1 MRLLKFAAFLSL
13 WVVFFVLV
21 AIVHLWISILGLPNR
36 WKILSRLNRNYTLLL
51 RLILNI
57 KVTIAGDEGQLE
69 RGGYVVIA
77 NHVSYVDG
85 IVLGS
90 IFPIVFV
97 SKREVKKWPIVG
109 QWNVLCGT
117 IFINRQRKNEAGTM
131 VREMTRKLRQAANV
145 LLFPEGTSTNGE
157 KMLPFQTVPL
167 AAPLR
172 SRSIILPV
180 NLAYQTID
188 EQPVTAANRDFVYWY
203 GDMDF
208 VTHFWNLLG
217 RRGVE
222 VLVTLHPKI
231 ECFRYADN
239 SAGRKKLAEDC
250 YNRVLGRV
258 RGKDLFLEDAA
269 ITRTSR
275 RRYSPVNCFLM
286 FSTNSFNM
294 ASAFLRMIGWPNSPI
309 LPKIFTSV
317 STINAV

>member
-117 IFINRQRKNEAGTM
+117 IFINRQRKNEMGTM
-131 VREMTRKLRQAANV
+131 VCEMTRKLRQEANV

-222 VLVTLHPKI
+222 VLVTVQPKI

-258 RGKDLFLEDAA
+258 RGKDLFLEDGGDN
-269 ITRTSR
+269 TDE
-275 RRYSPVNCFLM
+275 P
-286 FSTNSFNM
+286 STLLS
-294 ASAFLRMIGWPNSPI
+294 S
-309 LPKIFTSV
+309 
-317 STINAV
+317 

>member
-57 KVTIAGDEGQLE
+57 KVTIAGDAGQLE

-117 IFINRQRKNEAGTM
+117 IFINRQRKNEVGTM
-131 VREMTRKLRQAANV
+131 VREMTRKLRQEANV

-172 SRSIILPV
+172 SRSIIVPV
-180 NLAYQTID
+180 TLAYTTID

-222 VLVTLHPKI
+222 VLVTLQPKI

-258 RGKDLFLEDAA
+258 RGKDLILDDGGD
-269 ITRTSR
+269 
-275 RRYSPVNCFLM
+275 
-286 FSTNSFNM
+286 STDE
-294 ASAFLRMIGWPNSPI
+294 P
-309 LPKIFTSV
+309 
-317 STINAV
+317 STLLSS

>member
-69 RGGYVVIA
+69 RGGYVIIA

-117 IFINRQRKNEAGTM
+117 IFINRQRKKEVGAL
-131 VREMTRKLRQAANV
+131 VREMTRKLRQEANI

-157 KMLPFQTVPL
+157 KMLPFQTAPL

-172 SRSIILPV
+172 SRSIIVPV
-180 NLAYQTID
+180 TLAYTTID
-188 EQPVTAANRDFVYWY
+188 EQPVTAVNRDFVYWY

-208 VTHFWNLLG
+208 VTHFWDLLG

-222 VLVTLHPKI
+222 VLVTLQPKI

-258 RGKDLFLEDAA
+258 TGKGLILDDGGA
-269 ITRTSR
+269 
-275 RRYSPVNCFLM
+275 
-286 FSTNSFNM
+286 STDE
-294 ASAFLRMIGWPNSPI
+294 P
-309 LPKIFTSV
+309 
-317 STINAV
+317 STLLSS

>member
-1 MRLLKFAAFLSL
+1 MRLLKLAAFLSL

-69 RGGYVVIA
+69 RGGYVIIA

-117 IFINRQRKNEAGTM
+117 IFINRQRKKEVGAL
-131 VREMTRKLRQAANV
+131 VREMTRKLRQEANI

-157 KMLPFQTVPL
+157 KMLPFQTAPL

-172 SRSIILPV
+172 SRSIIVPV
-180 NLAYQTID
+180 TLAYTTID
-188 EQPVTAANRDFVYWY
+188 EQPVTAVNRDFVYWY

-208 VTHFWNLLG
+208 VTHFWDLLG

-222 VLVTLHPKI
+222 VLVTLQPKI

-258 RGKDLFLEDAA
+258 TGKGLILDD
-269 ITRTSR
+269 SGD
-275 RRYSPVNCFLM
+275 
-286 FSTNSFNM
+286 STDE
-294 ASAFLRMIGWPNSPI
+294 P
-309 LPKIFTSV
+309 
-317 STINAV
+317 STLLSS

>member
-1 MRLLKFAAFLSL
+1 MRLLKLAAFLSL

-21 AIVHLWISILGLPNR
+21 VIVHLWISILGLPNR

-69 RGGYVVIA
+69 RGGYVIIA

-117 IFINRQRKNEAGTM
+117 IFINRQRKKEVGAL
-131 VREMTRKLRQAANV
+131 VREMTRKLRQEANI

-157 KMLPFQTVPL
+157 KMLPFQTAPL

-172 SRSIILPV
+172 SRSIIVPV
-180 NLAYQTID
+180 TLAYTTID
-188 EQPVTAANRDFVYWY
+188 EQPVTAVNRDFVYWY

-208 VTHFWNLLG
+208 VTHFWDLLG

-222 VLVTLHPKI
+222 VLVTLQPKI

-258 RGKDLFLEDAA
+258 TGKGLILDDGGD
-269 ITRTSR
+269 
-275 RRYSPVNCFLM
+275 
-286 FSTNSFNM
+286 STDE
-294 ASAFLRMIGWPNSPI
+294 P
-309 LPKIFTSV
+309 
-317 STINAV
+317 STLLSS

>member
-1 MRLLKFAAFLSL
+1 MRLLKLAAFLSL
-13 WVVFFVLV
+13 WGFFFALV
-21 AIVHLWISILGLPNR
+21 ATVHLWISVLGLPNR
-36 WKILSRLNRNYTLLL
+36 WKIISRLNRNFTLLL

-57 KVTIAGDEGQLE
+57 KVTVAGDEGQME
-69 RGGYVVIA
+69 RGGYVIIA

-117 IFINRQRKNEAGTM
+117 IFINRQRKNEVGAM
-131 VREMTRKLRQAANV
+131 VREMTGKLRQEANV

-172 SRSIILPV
+172 SRSIIVPV
-180 NLAYQTID
+180 NLAYTTID

-222 VLVTLHPKI
+222 VLVTVQPKI

-258 RGKDLFLEDAA
+258 TGKDLFLEDGGDN
-269 ITRTSR
+269 TDEPSTSL
-275 RRYSPVNCFLM
+275 S
-286 FSTNSFNM
+286 S
-294 ASAFLRMIGWPNSPI
+294 
-309 LPKIFTSV
+309 
-317 STINAV
+317 

>member
-1 MRLLKFAAFLSL
+1 
-13 WVVFFVLV
+13 
-21 AIVHLWISILGLPNR
+21 
-36 WKILSRLNRNYTLLL
+36 LL

-57 KVTIAGDEGQLE
+57 KVTIAGDAGQLE

-117 IFINRQRKNEAGTM
+117 IFINRQRKNEVGTM
-131 VREMTRKLRQAANV
+131 VREMTRKLRQEANV

-172 SRSIILPV
+172 SRSIIVPV
-180 NLAYQTID
+180 TLAYTTID

-258 RGKDLFLEDAA
+258 RGKDLILDDGGD
-269 ITRTSR
+269 
-275 RRYSPVNCFLM
+275 
-286 FSTNSFNM
+286 STDE
-294 ASAFLRMIGWPNSPI
+294 P
-309 LPKIFTSV
+309 
-317 STINAV
+317 STLLSS